1 MIHGGEGFAGAPR
14 EDETLVPDDAEA
26 KGVRN
31 RSKNADAPTRQIST
45 GLRYA
50 TKFVFWNNI
59 KEALSHGTRITHAA
73 QQKCLANNCG
83 ENILATLTSRVQARR
98 KALTNNDSSRSDAS
112 GETTARP
119 TSTVLISTTTEAA
132 ACTIKK

>member
-1 MIHGGEGFAGAPR
+1 M
-14 EDETLVPDDAEA
+14 
-26 KGVRN
+26 
-31 RSKNADAPTRQIST
+31 RQIGT
-45 GLRYA
+45 GLRYG

-83 ENILATLTSRVQARR
+83 ENILGTLTSRVQARR
-98 KALTNNDSSRSDAS
+98 KGLTDNDGSHSDAS

-132 ACTIKK
+132 TCSVNIKPTF